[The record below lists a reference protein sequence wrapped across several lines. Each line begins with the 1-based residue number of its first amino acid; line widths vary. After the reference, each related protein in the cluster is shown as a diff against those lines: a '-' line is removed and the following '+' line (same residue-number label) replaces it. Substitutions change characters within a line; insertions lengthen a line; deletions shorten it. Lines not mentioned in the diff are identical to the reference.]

1 VACKSCADGS
11 HLGCRG
17 PRTPRTVSVKDV
29 VNATAGASSLVALEA
44 AGATNLAGKVVIDI
58 ALPLDFSQGMPP
70 LLLAANTDS
79 LGEQIQRAFPGAR
92 VVETLNTVFMDVMIE
107 PTRLPGRHNV
117 FLAGDD
123 TGAKETVRGL
133 LREFGWPEKA
143 ILDLGGI
150 QAARSTEIYM
160 PLYFTLSGALGT
172 FDFKIAV
179 VRAQ

>member
-1 VACKSCADGS
+1 
-11 HLGCRG
+11 
-17 PRTPRTVSVKDV
+17 
-29 VNATAGASSLVALEA
+29 
-44 AGATNLAGKVVIDI
+44 
-58 ALPLDFSQGMPP
+58 
-70 LLLAANTDS
+70 
-79 LGEQIQRAFPGAR
+79 
-92 VVETLNTVFMDVMIE
+92 MIE
-107 PTRLPGRHNV
+107 PARLPGRHNV

-123 TGAKETVRGL
+123 TDAKETVRGL

-150 QAARSTEIYM
+150 QAARSTEMYM